1 MFNEYLVSWELVVD
15 GDPLVTRSSR
25 LLPVRQ
31 HELPAML
38 KIALEA
44 EEQRGGRLMTWWQG
58 QGAARVL
65 AQQGNALLLERA
77 TGRDALAVFARNGRD
92 DEAARIMCDV
102 IAGLHARTNP
112 PPPGLIP
119 LSQWFEA
126 LAPAAAEHGG
136 VLSLA
141 AAAAS
146 RLLSSPREV
155 RALHGDVHH
164 GNILDFGN
172 RGWLAID
179 PKGLIGERGFEY
191 ANIFCNPD
199 HETATSRKNF
209 ARRLDVIVEAGGLD
223 HTRLLQ
229 WILAWSGLSAAWSL
243 DEGTPPDTALR
254 VAELAAERLSR

>member
-1 MFNEYLVSWELVVD
+1 MFNEYLVQWELVAD

-44 EEQRGGRLMTWWQG
+44 EEQRGARLMTWWQG

-65 AQQGNALLLERA
+65 AQHGNALLLERA
-77 TGRDALAVFARNGRD
+77 VGRYTLADLSQHGRD
-92 DEAARIMCDV
+92 DEATRIMCYV
-102 IAGLHARTNP
+102 IARLHACTNP
-112 PPPGLIP
+112 PPPDLIP

-126 LAPAAAEHGG
+126 LAPAAAQHGG
-136 VLSLA
+136 VLSLS

-146 RLLSSPREV
+146 RLLSTPRDV
-155 RALHGDVHH
+155 RVLHGDIHH
-164 GNILDFGN
+164 GNILDFGSS
-172 RGWLAID
+172 GWLAID

-199 HETATSRKNF
+199 HETATSPTQF
-209 ARRLDVIVEAGGLD
+209 ARRLEEIVETARFD
-223 HTRLLQ
+223 RTRLLQ

-243 DEGTPPDTALR
+243 DEGTPPDTCLR
-254 VAELAAERLSR
+254 VAELAVEQLSH